1 LASEGEDPDLALLE
15 GVGRGEQAAVR
26 RLLDARLPRILALA
40 RRLLADPDEAQDV
53 AQETFLRA
61 WKQAPSW
68 RPGQARFDTWLHRVA
83 LNLCRDRL
91 RRRRETAMAQPPEVA
106 DLAPNG
112 EGALLGAQIGGRI
125 ETALAAL
132 PERQRE
138 AIVLCHHQGLG
149 NKEAAALLE
158 VSVETLES
166 LLGRGRRALRAALAD
181 LMEAV
186 R

>member
-1 LASEGEDPDLALLE
+1 M
-15 GVGRGEQAAVR
+15 R

-40 RRLLADPDEAQDV
+40 RRLRADPDEAQDV

-91 RRRRETAMAQPPEVA
+91 RRRRETAMVQPPEVA
-106 DLAPNG
+106 DLAPTG
-112 EGALLGAQIGGRI
+112 EGALLGVQIGGRI
-125 ETALAAL
+125 ETALA
-132 PERQRE
+132 
-138 AIVLCHHQGLG
+138 
-149 NKEAAALLE
+149 
-158 VSVETLES
+158 
-166 LLGRGRRALRAALAD
+166 D

>member
-1 LASEGEDPDLALLE
+1 MASEGEDPDLALLE

-83 LNLCRDRL
+83 LNLCYDRL
-91 RRRRETAMAQPPEVA
+91 RRRREIVTDTPPEQADTGPAPDARLLHA
-106 DLAPNG
+106 DLSRRVDA
-112 EGALLGAQIGGRI
+112 
-125 ETALAAL
+125 ALAAL
-132 PERQRE
+132 PARQRE
-138 AIVLCHHQGLG
+138 AIVLTQLIGLAYAD
-149 NKEAAALLE
+149 AADVAGCP
-158 VSVETLES
+158 VGTIRSRVA
-166 LLGRGRRALRAALAD
+166 RGRDAIAEALGQASRR
-181 LMEAV
+181 EA
-186 R
+186 